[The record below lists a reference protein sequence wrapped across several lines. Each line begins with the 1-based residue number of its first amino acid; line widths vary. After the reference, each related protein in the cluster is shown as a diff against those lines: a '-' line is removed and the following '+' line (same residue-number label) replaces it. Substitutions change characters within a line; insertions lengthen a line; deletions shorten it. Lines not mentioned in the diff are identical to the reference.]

1 MMIAERGCSPPLNV
15 SGGMD
20 CKIGKRFDRGEWNF
34 LDEFTVKCVC
44 KPGYVRGEE
53 NKHSW

>member
-1 MMIAERGCSPPLNV
+1 MIAERGCSPPLNV

-20 CKIGKRFDRGEWNF
+20 CKMGKRFDRGEWNF